1 MVEAVATIGGTMM
14 ITDIPIATMEGTTT
28 SLGDYAAKVVLVV
41 NVASRCGLTPQYA
54 KLEALQ
60 RTYADR
66 GFTVLGFPSN
76 QFLQE
81 LSSNEAIKEFCSTTY
96 AVTFPVFDRVR
107 VNGRH
112 EHPLYTELK
121 KTKDASGK
129 AGRISGT
136 SRSSSSC
143 PRARCSGS
151 VRRPSRTIHRS
162 STRLRRTCLSKR
174 SLACYPRPPGCCPSA
189 DLGRPAAFSVMPRAS
204 APTFVGH

>member
-1 MVEAVATIGGTMM
+1 MT

-28 SLGDYAAKVVLVV
+28 SLGDYAGRVVLVV
-41 NVASRCGLTPQYA
+41 NVVSRCGLTPQYA

-81 LSSNEAIKEFCSTTY
+81 LSSNEAVKEFCSTTY

-129 AGRISGT
+129 AGRVTWNFEKFLVLPSGEVK
-136 SRSSSSC
+136 RF
-143 PRARCSGS
+143 
-151 VRRPSRTIHRS
+151 RPKTE
-162 STRLRRTCLSKR
+162 
-174 SLACYPRPPGCCPSA
+174 PDDPSIIDA
-189 DLGRPAAFSVMPRAS
+189 IEANLPS
-204 APTFVGH
+204 